1 MSACLSAQ
9 VSAPETDGAR
19 SQPVNWPRSRASPP
33 QKAQGYKPNLHSYKT
48 KRKRVFTSKT
58 TFSQYDYYF
67 VSFPIKTKFIQL
79 LDKI

>member
-1 MSACLSAQ
+1 MAHEAGQQTGPEAGLSPIQ
-9 VSAPETDGAR
+9 
-19 SQPVNWPRSRASPP
+19 
-33 QKAQGYKPNLHSYKT
+33 AQGYKPNLHSYKT

-79 LDKI
+79 LDKFSYK